1 MNLYLPVFSNSWLL
15 FVFKYIENVTRDC
28 ITEIVNHVLAG
39 FVAENECKKTFSLLL
54 KTGSVYLHESDKI
67 ETKKINCSKVALQRQ
82 QKQIIIRTQSTP
94 YETML

>member
-1 MNLYLPVFSNSWLL
+1 M
-15 FVFKYIENVTRDC
+15 TRNC
-28 ITEIVNHVLAG
+28 KTEKVNHELAG
-39 FVAENECKKTFSLLL
+39 FVAENACKNTFSLFL